1 MQQAILSSTRVRLGA
16 TPLWYGPE
24 WPASFQGCPTPA
36 KAGARPSWQC
46 LLALVMQMLNRGRSA
61 GDSAAADL
69 SRIQERQ
76 RSSVFMPPWSVCCD
90 QRGKDGGGSLDCQCT
105 SPLCQVLTVQGRV
118 EPAVALCAISPVPLL
133 RREDTGCTHT
143 WAPTR

>member
-16 TPLWYGPE
+16 TPLWDGPE
-24 WPASFQGCPTPA
+24 RPASFQGCPTPA

-69 SRIQERQ
+69 SRIQELQ

-90 QRGKDGGGSLDCQCT
+90 QRGKDGGGS

-133 RREDTGCTHT
+133 HREDTDCTHT
-143 WAPTR
+143 WAHTR